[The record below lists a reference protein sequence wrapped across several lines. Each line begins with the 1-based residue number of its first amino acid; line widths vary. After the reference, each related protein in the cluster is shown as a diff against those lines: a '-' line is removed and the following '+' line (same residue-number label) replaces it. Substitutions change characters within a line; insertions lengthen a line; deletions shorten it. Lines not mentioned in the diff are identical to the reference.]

1 MSLLDLIK
9 SLYGPKA
16 ISSTVGTRTNVV
28 IFPKGDLQR
37 YLSKDL
43 NIEGISKEAAKNTY
57 LEMYDLIPTF
67 QQ

>member
-43 NIEGISKEAAKNTY
+43 NIEGLSKESAKNT
-57 LEMYDLIPTF
+57 
-67 QQ
+67 